1 MPVLLNS
8 QHFQPLVDSYII
20 RNVVIGMLIPEQFQ
34 VNLRKL
40 ESLNGFMLMLV
51 WFLQLTGF
59 KSKTIQPIR
68 PIPLLLILTA
78 FWVLSICSP
87 ASLRKLVQA
96 LRLDLQVVYLVYTA
110 ILVVLPVAFSTTA
123 LNDNGTAI
131 GILISIVG
139 VLIPYLPKQ
148 RVLGV
153 QITDSRARNNW
164 QLVIILGARISFIVG
179 VTSFIL
185 GALSFVVFLS
195 TLSVGFV
202 SLLGGMFGYL
212 RYLNRHS
219 D

>member
-1 MPVLLNS
+1 
-8 QHFQPLVDSYII
+8 
-20 RNVVIGMLIPEQFQ
+20 MLIPEQFQ
-34 VNLRKL
+34 VKLRKL
-40 ESLNGFMLMLV
+40 ESLNGFMLMLA
-51 WFLQLTGF
+51 WLLQLTGF
-59 KSKTIQPIR
+59 QSKTIQPIR

-139 VLIPYLPKQ
+139 VLIPYLPRQ
-148 RVLGV
+148 RVLGL
-153 QITDSRARNNW
+153 QITNSRARNNW
-164 QLVIILGARISFIVG
+164 QLVTILGARISFTVG

-185 GALSFVVFLS
+185 GVLSFIAFLS
-195 TLSVGFV
+195 TLSIGFV
-202 SLLGGMFGYL
+202 GLLGGMWGYL
-212 RYLNRHS
+212 RYLNRHRG
-219 D
+219 

>member
-1 MPVLLNS
+1 MSVLLNS

-68 PIPLLLILTA
+68 PISLLLILMA
-78 FWVLSICSP
+78 FWVLSIGWP

-123 LNDNGTAI
+123 LNDNGTVI
-131 GILISIVG
+131 GILISIIG

-148 RVLGV
+148 RVLGL

-212 RYLNRHS
+212 RYLNRRS